1 MLYIREADVLV
12 TLARLDCFVH
22 DLVGAETRLETAHT
36 VLTSQHSYTKAISD
50 TPTDQV
56 PQGTFVHIDIGYTI
70 VMIVKSLWCSMIYS
84 NGSFL
89 AMVTVELA
97 HTPKS
102 SLVEIPLHSCA

>member
-56 PQGTFVHIDIGYTI
+56 PQGKFVYF
-70 VMIVKSLWCSMIYS
+70 Y
-84 NGSFL
+84 
-89 AMVTVELA
+89 
-97 HTPKS
+97 
-102 SLVEIPLHSCA
+102 LHRLYNCDDSKESEVFHYLFE